1 MKRREFITLLGGA
14 AGNEGA
20 AMRCMLPVT
29 LSLTLILLT
38 SWALVEAR
46 GLDLG
51 RDPEDLALVY
61 LFPTILIAM
70 YFGSSVA
77 VMSSFAGALA
87 AAYFIYPPYDSI
99 LIEDPRHVA
108 ELGFFLLLAITG
120 CKVIAVLKEGAG
132 RPPPLRA
139 ANLGRRRR
147 TFRES
152 QQTDARPELE
162 PVTAVRA
169 LEGEGNSEARARYWR
184 EHPED
189 ASCEVIVISWRL
201 SPWSKAEM
209 DGCGPKEGEEDG
221 RFPDPQVSTK
231 GTDKAKVEALSF
243 AHLGKFC
250 KKF

>member
-1 MKRREFITLLGGA
+1 MFNMGRQKFVALLGDA
-14 AGNEGA
+14 AGGNEGA

-29 LSLTLILLT
+29 LSLALILLT

-46 GLDLG
+46 GLLDLG

-87 AAYFIYPPYDSI
+87 AAYFLYPPYDSI
-99 LIEDPRHVA
+99 LIEDPRHIA

-120 CKVIAVLKEGAG
+120 CKVIGVLIEGAE
-132 RPPPLRA
+132 RPPLRT
-139 ANLGRRRR
+139 ANVGRRRR

-152 QQTDARPELE
+152 RRTNPQPELE
-162 PVTAVRA
+162 PVKAVRA
-169 LEGEGNSEARARYWR
+169 LEGEGDSEARARYCR

-189 ASCEVIVISWRL
+189 ARCELIVIPWRL
-201 SPWSKAEM
+201 SP
-209 DGCGPKEGEEDG
+209 
-221 RFPDPQVSTK
+221 
-231 GTDKAKVEALSF
+231 
-243 AHLGKFC
+243 
-250 KKF
+250 

>member
-1 MKRREFITLLGGA
+1 MMRREFITLIGGAA

-29 LSLTLILLT
+29 LSLALILLT

-87 AAYFIYPPYDSI
+87 AAYFIYPPHDSI
-99 LIEDPRHVA
+99 HTEDPRHVA
-108 ELGFFLLLAITG
+108 EVGFFLLLAITG

-132 RPPPLRA
+132 RPPLRA

-152 QQTDARPELE
+152 RRTDARPELE
-162 PVTAVRA
+162 PVKAVRA
-169 LEGEGNSEARARYWR
+169 LEGEGDSEARARYWR

-189 ASCEVIVISWRL
+189 ASCEVIVIPWRL
-201 SPWSKAEM
+201 SP
-209 DGCGPKEGEEDG
+209 
-221 RFPDPQVSTK
+221 
-231 GTDKAKVEALSF
+231 
-243 AHLGKFC
+243 
-250 KKF
+250 

>member
-1 MKRREFITLLGGA
+1 
-14 AGNEGA
+14 
-20 AMRCMLPVT
+20 MRCMLPVT

-120 CKVIAVLKEGAG
+120 CKGLRRPERG
-132 RPPPLRA
+132 RGKAAAARA

-162 PVTAVRA
+162 PVKAVRA

-201 SPWSKAEM
+201 SP
-209 DGCGPKEGEEDG
+209 
-221 RFPDPQVSTK
+221 
-231 GTDKAKVEALSF
+231 
-243 AHLGKFC
+243 
-250 KKF
+250 

>member
-1 MKRREFITLLGGA
+1 MRRREFITLLGGA

-46 GLDLG
+46 GLGLG

-189 ASCEVIVISWRL
+189 ASCEVIVIPRRL
-201 SPWSKAEM
+201 SP
-209 DGCGPKEGEEDG
+209 
-221 RFPDPQVSTK
+221 
-231 GTDKAKVEALSF
+231 
-243 AHLGKFC
+243 
-250 KKF
+250 

>member
-1 MKRREFITLLGGA
+1 MRRREFITLLGGA

-132 RPPPLRA
+132 RPPLLRA

-162 PVTAVRA
+162 PVKAVRA
-169 LEGEGNSEARARYWR
+169 LEGEGNSEARHRSSMS
-184 EHPED
+184 
-189 ASCEVIVISWRL
+189 ASLIGRSGSSAFRL
-201 SPWSKAEM
+201 STTTVSMSLTGSCFSTESAPRPLYGAFLV
-209 DGCGPKEGEEDG
+209 KE
-221 RFPDPQVSTK
+221 
-231 GTDKAKVEALSF
+231 F
-243 AHLGKFC
+243 ARAAHSG
-250 KKF
+250 